1 MRKPDSLDALS
12 VHERLIWLLDTA
24 VALKFVGAAG
34 AVGAAPLLRRT
45 IRAIDGTPAAFSTKS
60 M

>member
-12 VHERLIWLLDTA
+12 VHVRLIWVLDAA

-34 AVGAAPLLRRT
+34 AVGAAGWVVAL
-45 IRAIDGTPAAFSTKS
+45 AGPA
-60 M
+60 